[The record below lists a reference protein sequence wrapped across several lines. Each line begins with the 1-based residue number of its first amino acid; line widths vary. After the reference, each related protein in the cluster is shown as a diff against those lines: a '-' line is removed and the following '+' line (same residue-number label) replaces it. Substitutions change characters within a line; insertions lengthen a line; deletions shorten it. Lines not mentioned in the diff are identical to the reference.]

1 MARFKDDK
9 YRNWLKTTESL
20 LILREGIRPFLEN
33 ETENYHITLQSKLSS
48 TLKEAICQN
57 KCDGSEWENKIPDC
71 KVCTPWKKELVA
83 NHAKS
88 RPMIYWNNCM
98 PYLWPKEKWEVAK
111 VYMPKGHRGH
121 TTYDDFDIAALLNLM
136 GHCAHFRKFIKG
148 QQIHKVINVRNCVM
162 HSPNHTVTNQDFQEH
177 LEKIKDFVHL
187 LDKYA
192 NDLKMLPDE
201 IDKSCEAVDTGLRC
215 FIYQS
220 MAGNIRYIPTVELTK
235 IEQRALKEK
244 IEYLTQCCE
253 EDQED
258 IKEDIKGIWNFV
270 QKNEDLKVKLAPQ
283 MEQLLSKNRWLE
295 DLKEST
301 FCYLF

>member
-98 PYLWPKEKWEVAK
+98 PYLWPKEKWEVA
-111 VYMPKGHRGH
+111 
-121 TTYDDFDIAALLNLM
+121 
-136 GHCAHFRKFIKG
+136 
-148 QQIHKVINVRNCVM
+148 KVINVRNCVM